1 MEAKAVQCM
10 QNGMRVL
17 FLLPFANSDNNTKL
31 LLTLKIQQQWQ
42 ILKEKH
48 NWQNE
53 FNVVS
58 LRRKK
63 GCDIDFDYLKEL
75 VQSEEF
81 RDAAVFADE
90 LSIFSPDELKTLA
103 SISSMNEQRIMWFA
117 ITYINKLLVPLKQV
131 KSVFERHNFYI
142 PELVNPI
149 RNSSEIV
156 KYIYPSIRGEFDL
169 ISYSWVLFVF

>member
-81 RDAAVFADE
+81 RDAAIFADE
-90 LSIFSPDELKTLA
+90 LEIRSNKDLQALIDIAT
-103 SISSMNEQRIMWFA
+103 MYEQRTIWFA
-117 ITYINKLLVPLKQV
+117 ITYIESSRVSTEKV
-131 KSVFERHNFYI
+131 KSEFQRHNFYI
-142 PELVNPI
+142 PELLNPI
-149 RNSSEIV
+149 RNSKEII
-156 KYIYPSIRGEFDL
+156 KYAYPSIRGRSNTKKL
-169 ISYSWVLFVF
+169 CL